1 MKTKLYTSKEC
12 REILNAL
19 HVKTKLTPNIL
30 CRYGVAL
37 SLKIKDPLKFDYDRN
52 GQEFNRNTLTGDLDL
67 LFRELIKQHESKYID
82 DDSYFDDY
90 LKAHLER
97 GVRLLNSEIEVNT
110 SFDGFIAEFFNNERG
125 GTI

>member
-1 MKTKLYTSKEC
+1 MKTKLYTSTEC
-12 REILNAL
+12 REILNVL
-19 HVKTKLTPNIL
+19 HLKTKITPNIL

-37 SLKIKDPLKFDYDRN
+37 SLKINDPLKFDYDSK

-67 LFRELIKQHESKYID
+67 LFRELIKQHENKYID
-82 DDSYFDDY
+82 DDEYFEKY

-110 SFDGFIAEFFNNERG
+110 SFDGFVTEFFNTERG